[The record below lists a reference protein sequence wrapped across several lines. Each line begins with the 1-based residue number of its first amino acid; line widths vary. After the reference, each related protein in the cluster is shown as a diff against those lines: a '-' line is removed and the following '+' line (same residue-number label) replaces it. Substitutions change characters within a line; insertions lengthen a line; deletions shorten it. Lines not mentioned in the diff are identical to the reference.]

1 SLSRVPHVETWD
13 GQRHNRNQQRN
24 PPQEH
29 ALGVTAPAYTACR
42 TNKPGI
48 EKLSDITHPAMSE
61 SATVQALKDRQRL
74 AQIQMEDYAW
84 GAKLGP
90 QSLWRTEAHRTG
102 AKIDCQTAH
111 SHTEY

>member
-1 SLSRVPHVETWD
+1 M
-13 GQRHNRNQQRN
+13 
-24 PPQEH
+24 
-29 ALGVTAPAYTACR
+29 AAPTYTACR
-42 TNKPGI
+42 TINRVLRNSVTRG
-48 EKLSDITHPAMSE
+48 ITHPAMSE
-61 SATVQALKDRQRL
+61 SAMVQALKDRQRL